1 MNPIRKKIKEI
12 LQEQA
17 IGAQHHVQGWIKTK
31 RTSKKIVFLI
41 IHDGSCQE
49 NLQVVF
55 ESKDLP
61 ESLDA
66 QLNTGASVAVQ
77 GKLVASQGANQE
89 VELHGKHIHLLG
101 GAPDYPIQSKAH
113 SLEFLRTLPHLRF
126 RTQTF
131 GAIFRV
137 RDTISYAIHK
147 FFHKHNF
154 YYVHT
159 PIITSIDA
167 EGAGTMFQVTGLDIF
182 QQNEEIDPREDFFK
196 KSVNLTVSGQLT
208 AEAAAMGL
216 GSVYTFGPAFRAEN
230 SNTKRHLA
238 EFWMV
243 EAEAAFMD
251 LDGNIDLAEQFLKFV
266 IHYVLQNSAS
276 ELNWLHTKQTNRKDK
291 SQTPLLAQL
300 EEILSYSFPKITYTE
315 AIDILKHASKSNKA
329 HFDYPIDCWGVDLQA
344 EHEQYLVEKHFSK
357 PVVITD
363 YPKGIKA
370 FYMRQ
375 NDDGKTVAA
384 MDILFPGIGEIIGGS
399 QREERI
405 DLLISAMENN
415 HMNMQALDWY
425 LDTRRFGNVPHSGF
439 GLGLERL
446 VMFVTGTDNIR
457 DVIPFPR
464 TPGHADC

>member
-1 MNPIRKKIKEI
+1 MNPTRKKIKEI

-17 IGAQHHVQGWIKTK
+17 IGAPYYVKGWIKTK
-31 RTSKKIVFLI
+31 RSSKKIIFLT

-61 ESLDA
+61 EALGA
-66 QLNTGASVAVQ
+66 QLNTGASVAIQ
-77 GKLVASQGANQE
+77 GKLVLSQGANQH
-89 VELHGKHIHLLG
+89 VELHGEHIHLLG

-131 GAIFRV
+131 GAIFRI
-137 RDTISYAIHK
+137 RDAISYAIHK
-147 FFHKHNF
+147 FFHEHNF

-167 EGAGTMFQVTGLDIF
+167 EGAGTMFQVTSLDIC
-182 QQNEEIDPREDFFK
+182 QQHRNTDFREDFFK

-216 GSVYTFGPAFRAEN
+216 GAVYTFGPTFRAEN

-238 EFWMV
+238 EFWMI

-251 LDGNIDLAEQFLKFV
+251 LNDNIDLAEQFLKFV
-266 IHYVLQNSAS
+266 IHYVLQNNAS
-276 ELNWLHTKQTNRKDK
+276 ELNWLHTNQTNRKDK
-291 SQTPLLAQL
+291 DQTPLLAQL
-300 EEILSYSFPKITYTE
+300 ENVLSCSFPKITYTE

-329 HFDYPIDCWGVDLQA
+329 NFDHPIDYWGMDLQS
-344 EHEQYLVEKHFSK
+344 EHEQYLVEKHFKK
-357 PVVITD
+357 PAIITD

-375 NDDGKTVAA
+375 NDDNKTVAA

-405 DLLISAMENN
+405 DLLISAMKSN